1 MKRILFALCVVC
13 LGMLAIRPIRHK
25 PSGSRTPA
33 PPVARAASTA
43 TERGALLAAYG
54 KLPLTFE
61 ANRGQADA
69 RVKFLAHGT
78 GYTVFLTGDEATLL
92 LNAQPGESRLG
103 PSAGLVA
110 SANSDSVKHPAVAVR
125 LALAGANP
133 CAKAEALDLQ
143 PGESNYLIGNDPA
156 RWHRSIP
163 NFARVKYHGV
173 YPGVD
178 LVYYGNQGQLES
190 DYVLAPGASPRAIG
204 VRIEGADK
212 LKLDSHGDLLLST
225 QAGDV
230 TLHRPRAYQQ
240 IAGSRQEIAANY
252 VHRGPR
258 VVGIEVAPYDTSQP
272 LVIDPILSYSTYLGG
287 ATNQVL
293 AGIAVDSSGFAYVT
307 GYTSST
313 DFPTTTGALQTK
325 LSNTSNNAFIAKL
338 KQNGTGLVYSTFLG
352 GTGSSGDKAHAIA
365 VDTAGDAYITGFT
378 SSNDFPI
385 KSVSAYQSTNKGG
398 GGFFTEIDPTGTTL
412 VYSTYLSG
420 SGSDSPNAI
429 ALDSNGNAYITGS
442 TTSTDFPIVLAS
454 AVQTLNNTTSTQVGT
469 AFLSRIDPTQ
479 SGLPSLVYSTFL
491 GGSKQDAGLGVA
503 VDSSFNAYL
512 VGYTSSTDFPQPAT
526 PNGFQ
531 TTLKNPSGNI
541 FVARIDTT
549 QPALLVYSTYL
560 GGSASGQGGSP
571 GDVGTAIAVP
581 AAGGT
586 AYITGYTY
594 SATFPTV
601 APLSTTSNTPSQKAI
616 IAQINTTKSG
626 AASVP
631 YSTYF
636 GGTVFTLGSKQPG
649 ADLGFGIAL
658 DSSNNMYVAGT
669 TSSAD
674 FPATTGVPQPS
685 KIGIQNAFL
694 SELNPNGSTIL
705 FSTFLGGSNDAASS
719 LALDTTSPPNA
730 YIAGVTAGNFPTT
743 VDAFQIN
750 DSVTSNNNSDGFV
763 SKLSPGATTGVILS
777 PAFVSFGN
785 QVEHSPSAEKTVTLY
800 NNTSATLTGITI
812 SFTGA
817 NATDFTLG
825 TSTCTTTLAAG
836 SNCTIEIIFTASTTA
851 TENAA
856 LTVVDSDPSS
866 PQTIALTGTGTTTP
880 TGIFLTPATVAFGN
894 QSINTTSPAKI
905 VTLSNNTTSP
915 LSAIAVSI
923 GGTSA
928 SLFAETTTC
937 GTTLAAGAACTIS
950 VTFTPTA
957 AAAATATLS
966 VADSDPSGPQTAA
979 LTGTG
984 TSGGPDFSIA
994 VSPSSASVAAGS
1006 SVSFTVTVT
1015 ALNGFTTPVALTCT
1029 GAPVNSTCT
1038 LSPTSLTPTASGATS
1053 TGSVVTVARSMG
1065 AMTAPRT
1072 DSFRT
1077 GPPLPIPVWLVAL
1090 ILVALAAC
1098 VARRQPAA
1106 RKLAWTFAIL
1116 LALSQMS
1123 CSGLPPT
1130 GTPAGIYTLTITGTA
1145 GSSTHQTTVSLTV
1158 S

>member
-1 MKRILFALCVVC
+1 MKRILFALCLVC
-13 LGMLAIRPIRHK
+13 LAMPAITPIRHK
-25 PSGSRTPA
+25 LSRSRTPA
-33 PPVARAASTA
+33 LPVAPAANTA
-43 TERGALLAAYG
+43 AARGALLAAYG
-54 KLPLTFE
+54 KLPLNFE
-61 ANRGQADA
+61 ANRGQTDA

-78 GYTVFLTGDEATLL
+78 GYTVFLTGNEATLL
-92 LNAQPGESRLG
+92 LSGQPGETPLA
-103 PSAGLVA
+103 PSAGLTA
-110 SANSDSVKHPAVAVR
+110 GANSNSSKHPAAAVR

-133 CAKAEALDLQ
+133 GAKAEALDLQ

-156 RWHRSIP
+156 KWRRNIP
-163 NFARVKYHGV
+163 NFARVKYQSV

-190 DYVLAPGASPRAIG
+190 DYVLAPGASPRGIG
-204 VRIEGADK
+204 MRIEGADK
-212 LKLDSHGDLLLST
+212 LRLDSDGNLILCT
-225 QAGDV
+225 PAGEV
-230 TLHRPRAYQQ
+230 TLHRPRAYQK

-252 VHRGPR
+252 VRRGPR
-258 VVGIEVAPYDTSQP
+258 AVGIEVARYDTSQP
-272 LVIDPILSYSTYLGG
+272 LIIDPILTYSTYLGG

-293 AGIAVDSSGFAYVT
+293 TGIAVDTSGFAYVT

-313 DFPTTTGALQTK
+313 NFPTTTGALQTT
-325 LSNTSNNAFIAKL
+325 LSNTSNNAFITKL

-385 KSVSAYQSTNKGG
+385 KSASAYQSTNKGG
-398 GGFFTEIDPTGTTL
+398 GGFFTELDPTGTTL
-412 VYSTYLSG
+412 MYSTYLCG

-429 ALDSNGNAYITGS
+429 ALDTNGNAYITGS
-442 TTSTDFPIVLAS
+442 TTSTDFPIVVAT

-469 AFLSRIDPTQ
+469 AFLSRINPTL
-479 SGLPSLVYSTFL
+479 SGIPSLIYSTFL
-491 GGSKQDAGLGVA
+491 GGSKQDSGQGVA
-503 VDSSFNAYL
+503 VDSAFDAYV
-512 VGYTSSTDFPQPAT
+512 VGYTSSTDFPQPTT

-531 TTLKNPSGNI
+531 TTLKNSSGNI

-594 SATFPTV
+594 STNFPTV
-601 APLSTTSNTPSQKAI
+601 AAISTTSNTPSQKAI
-616 IAQINTTKSG
+616 IAQINTAKSG

-636 GGTVFTLGSKQPG
+636 GGTVLNVGFTQPG
-649 ADLGFGIAL
+649 ADLGFGIAI

-674 FPATTGVPQPS
+674 FPVTTGAPQPT

-694 SELNPNGSTIL
+694 SELNPTGSTVL
-705 FSTFLGGSNDAASS
+705 FSTYLGGSNDAASS
-719 LALDTTSPPNA
+719 VAVDTASPPNA
-730 YIAGVTAGNFPTT
+730 YIAGVTSGNFPTT
-743 VDAFQIN
+743 VGAFQIT
-750 DSVTSNNNSDGFV
+750 DSVTGNSSNDGFV
-763 SKLSPGATTGVILS
+763 AKLSPGAVTGVFIS
-777 PAFVSFGN
+777 PAFLSFGN
-785 QVEHSPSAEKTVTLY
+785 QIEHSPSAPQTVTLY
-800 NNTSATLTGITI
+800 NNSSTTLSGITI

-817 NATDFTLG
+817 NAADFSEG
-825 TSTCTTTLAAG
+825 TSTCTTTLAAT
-836 SNCTIEIIFTASTTA
+836 STCTIQVIFTPSTTT
-851 TENAA
+851 TETAVLNIA
-856 LTVVDSDPSS
+856 DSDPST
-866 PQTIALTGTGTTTP
+866 PQTVSLTGTGTTPP
-880 TGIFLTPATVAFGN
+880 TGVFLAPATVAFGN
-894 QSINTTSPAKI
+894 QAINTTSPAKI
-905 VTLSNNTTSP
+905 VTLSNNTTST

-937 GTTLAAGAACTIS
+937 GATLAAGASCTIN

-966 VADSDPSGPQTAA
+966 VADSDPSSPQTAA

-984 TSGGPDFSIA
+984 TTGGPDFSIA

-1006 SVSFTVTVT
+1006 SVSFTVTVA
-1015 ALNGFTTPVALTCT
+1015 ALNGFTTPVALACT
-1029 GAPVNSTCT
+1029 GAPANSTCT
-1038 LSPTSLTPTASGATS
+1038 LSPTSVTPTASGATS
-1053 TGSVVTVARSMG
+1053 TGSVVTVARTMG
-1065 AMTAPRT
+1065 TMAAPRT

-1077 GPPLPIPVWLVAL
+1077 APPLPIPLWLVAF
-1090 ILVALAAC
+1090 ILVALAAW
-1098 VARRQPAA
+1098 VARRQPAG
-1106 RKLAWTFAIL
+1106 RKLAWTFAML

-1123 CSGLPPT
+1123 CSGLPQT

-1145 GSSTHQTTVSLTV
+1145 GTSTHQSTVSLTV

>member
-1 MKRILFALCVVC
+1 MKRILFALCLVC
-13 LGMLAIRPIRHK
+13 PAILAITPIRHK
-25 PSGSRTPA
+25 LSGSRTPA
-33 PPVARAASTA
+33 LPVAPAADTA
-43 TERGALLAAYG
+43 AARGALLAAYG

-61 ANRGQADA
+61 VNQGQSDA
-69 RVKFLAHGT
+69 RVKFLAHGA
-78 GYTVFLTGDEATLL
+78 GYTVFLTGKEATLL
-92 LNAQPGESRLG
+92 LNGQPGKTPLG
-103 PSAGLVA
+103 PSTGLAVSAG
-110 SANSDSVKHPAVAVR
+110 SDSAKHPAAGVR

-133 CAKAEALDLQ
+133 CPKAEALDLQ
-143 PGESNYLIGNDPA
+143 PGESNYLIGNEPA
-156 RWHRSIP
+156 KWRRNIP

-178 LVYYGNQGQLES
+178 LVYYGHQGQLES
-190 DYVLAPGASPRAIG
+190 DYVLAPGASPRSIG
-204 VRIEGADK
+204 MRIEGTDT
-212 LKLDSHGDLLLST
+212 LQLDSHGDLLLST
-225 QAGDV
+225 PAGDV

-252 VHRGPR
+252 VRRGPR

-293 AGIAVDSSGFAYVT
+293 AGIAVDSSGFAYLT
-307 GYTSST
+307 GYTSSS
-313 DFPTTTGALQTK
+313 DFPTTTGALQTT
-325 LSNTSNNAFIAKL
+325 LSNASNNAFIAKL
-338 KQNGTGLVYSTFLG
+338 KQNGSGLVYSTFLG
-352 GTGSSGDKAHAIA
+352 GTGSAGDKAHAIA

-378 SSNDFPI
+378 SSNDFPV
-385 KSVSAYQSTNKGG
+385 KAVSAYQSTNKGG

-454 AVQTLNNTTSTQVGT
+454 AVQTLNNTTSTQIGT
-469 AFLSRIDPTQ
+469 AFLSRIDPKQ
-479 SGLPSLVYSTFL
+479 SGVASLVYSTFL

-503 VDSSFNAYL
+503 VDSSANAYV

-531 TTLKNPSGNI
+531 TTLKNSSGNI

-616 IAQINTTKSG
+616 IAQINTAKSG

-636 GGTVFTLGSKQPG
+636 GGTVLTLGSNQPG

-658 DSSNNMYVAGT
+658 DSSNDMYVAGT

-674 FPATTGVPQPS
+674 FPVTTGAPQPS

-694 SELNPNGSTIL
+694 SELNPAGSAIL
-705 FSTFLGGSNDAASS
+705 FSTFLGGGNDAATSV
-719 LALDTTSPPNA
+719 ALDTTSPPNA
-730 YIAGVTAGNFPTT
+730 YIAGVTAGNFPIT
-743 VDAFQIN
+743 VDAFQIA
-750 DSVTSNNNSDGFV
+750 DSVTGNNNGDGFV
-763 SKLSPGATTGVILS
+763 SKLSPGAATGVVLS

-785 QVEHSPSAEKTVTLY
+785 QIEHSPSTEQTVTLY
-800 NNTSATLTGITI
+800 NDTSATLTGIAI

-817 NATDFTLG
+817 NAADFTLG
-825 TSTCTTTLAAG
+825 TSTCTTTLAAR

-856 LTVVDSDPSS
+856 LTIVDSDPSS
-866 PQTIALTGTGTTTP
+866 PQTISLTGTGTAPP
-880 TGIFLTPATVAFGN
+880 TGVFLTPATVAFGN
-894 QSINTTSPAKI
+894 QSISATSPAKM

-915 LSAIAVSI
+915 LSAIAVTI

-966 VADSDPSGPQTAA
+966 VTDSDPSSPQTAA

-994 VSPSSASVAAGS
+994 ASPSSASVAAGS
-1006 SVSFTVTVT
+1006 SVSFTVTVA

-1029 GAPVNSTCT
+1029 GAPANSTCT
-1038 LSPTSLTPTASGATS
+1038 LSPTSVTPSASGATS
-1053 TGSVVTVARSMG
+1053 SGSVVTVARTVGTM
-1065 AMTAPRT
+1065 AAPRT
-1072 DSFRT
+1072 DLFRT
-1077 GPPLPIPVWLVAL
+1077 GPPIPVWLVAL

-1098 VARRQPAA
+1098 LARRQPAP

-1116 LALSQMS
+1116 LALSQTS
-1123 CSGLPPT
+1123 CSGLPQT
-1130 GTPAGIYTLTITGTA
+1130 GTPAGTYTLTITGTA